1 MNAEKKRSKQVVN
14 VEKARSPRI
23 WVPERRKRTFTSE
36 NERGKNA
43 FSHYCKK
50 WAKVQISYSK
60 KRQSQIF
67 EGRYLREARA
77 PRAGT
82 VRPDF
87 GKMIL
92 QTMHASA
99 TSVRVFLFIFRALNA
114 RGNLVALK
122 TPKNAQIFVRGPARP
137 HARPHAPAA
146 QNLKSGR
153 YLGYTAPPLPPATGK
168 PTRPIAD
175 PKQLSQ
181 KRPKSGGSTT
191 HNYLIP
197 APIIGHTPA
206 TRSGIPLGRSH
217 S

>member
-1 MNAEKKRSKQVVN
+1 MPKKHVQAHCDSPHMNAEKKRSKQVMN

-50 WAKVQISYSK
+50 RAKVQISYSK

-87 GKMIL
+87 GKMIHE
-92 QTMHASA
+92 TMRASA
-99 TSVRVFLFIFRALNA
+99 TTVRDRKAHFPR
-114 RGNLVALK
+114 LK
-122 TPKNAQIFVRGPARP
+122 ANVKSCSQKKCQKTLKFSYA
-137 HARPHAPAA
+137 APFA
-146 QNLKSGR
+146 
-153 YLGYTAPPLPPATGK
+153 
-168 PTRPIAD
+168 PTRV
-175 PKQLSQ
+175 
-181 KRPKSGGSTT
+181 R
-191 HNYLIP
+191 
-197 APIIGHTPA
+197 
-206 TRSGIPLGRSH
+206 TR
-217 S
+217 